1 MSHIAQHLPQPPGET
16 MQFGAWK
23 TAFHL
28 RATGMAAATEGLQ
41 ATGLLSPILGKT
53 LRILKLLPTLNR
65 NQVTTQE
72 VGKLKAASRNTS
84 SGDEKQSLRVWVSL
98 GCVVRCEMLASVGN
112 SSRDVSEKNIIAVRV
127 F

>member
-1 MSHIAQHLPQPPGET
+1 
-16 MQFGAWK
+16 MQLK
-23 TAFHL
+23 ICKRTFHL
-28 RATGMAAATEGLQ
+28 WATETVAATAGLQ
-41 ATGLLSPILGKT
+41 ATGLLSQILGKAP
-53 LRILKLLPTLNR
+53 RILKLLPMLNR

-112 SSRDVSEKNIIAVRV
+112 SSWDVSEKNIIAIIV

>member
-1 MSHIAQHLPQPPGET
+1 
-16 MQFGAWK
+16 MQLK
-23 TAFHL
+23 VCKMAFHL
-28 RATGMAAATEGLQ
+28 QAAEMLAATAGLQ
-41 ATGLLSPILGKT
+41 ATGLLSQILGKT
-53 LRILKLLPTLNR
+53 PRILKLLPTLNR

-98 GCVVRCEMLASVGN
+98 GCVVRHEMLASVGN
-112 SSRDVSEKNIIAVRV
+112 SSRDVSERNIIAVIV